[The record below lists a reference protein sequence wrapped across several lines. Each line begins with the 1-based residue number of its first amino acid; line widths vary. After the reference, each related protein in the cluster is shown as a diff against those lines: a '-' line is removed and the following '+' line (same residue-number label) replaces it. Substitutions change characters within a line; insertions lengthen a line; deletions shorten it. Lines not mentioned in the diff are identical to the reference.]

1 MQFHAP
7 RKRKHKSIDD
17 SQSECKIYFSAS
29 LLRNFLYFSK
39 NNALHYLQN
48 ISFKHSSYVFRLLG
62 GKQLSSRDGLKTYE
76 NLTSQAGLYAML

>member
-1 MQFHAP
+1 MQFLAP

-17 SQSECKIYFSAS
+17 SQSECKTYFSAS
-29 LLRNFLYFSK
+29 LLRDFLYFSK

-48 ISFKHSSYVFRLLG
+48 ISFKNSSHVFGLLG
-62 GKQLSSRDGLKTYE
+62 VKQSSSRDGLKTCE